1 MSFLI
6 IDQRAWQ
13 LRKHYVKKKKT
24 KIGTGTKTRI
34 KTVFTWHGI
43 LKRDRDYYYYHY
55 YYPKPQEAGGTSLT
69 VFGTL
74 AFLLLSWRKPW
85 FSFLSRGVFLP
96 PQYCGVGTGQHMYI
110 NAFEGLDVS
119 IKDPNPRLQD
129 EKMIFQQV
137 QSTIDIT
144 IGSASAEGRKWSI
157 RSP

>member
-1 MSFLI
+1 MKFWKETEIIIIIVIIIIIIIIILTPRGRWDISDCFMGPWPSYYSLDENLDSLFL
-6 IDQRAWQ
+6 
-13 LRKHYVKKKKT
+13 
-24 KIGTGTKTRI
+24 
-34 KTVFTWHGI
+34 
-43 LKRDRDYYYYHY
+43 
-55 YYPKPQEAGGTSLT
+55 
-69 VFGTL
+69 
-74 AFLLLSWRKPW
+74 
-85 FSFLSRGVFLP
+85 RGVFLP

-137 QSTIDIT
+137 QATIDIT